1 MNEDLE
7 LYLDHRQ
14 GSLPLVI
21 TGLVNTRLI
30 LMDKH

>member
-7 LYLDHRQ
+7 LCLGHRQ

-21 TGLVNTRLI
+21 MGLVNTRLI
-30 LMDKH
+30 LMHKH